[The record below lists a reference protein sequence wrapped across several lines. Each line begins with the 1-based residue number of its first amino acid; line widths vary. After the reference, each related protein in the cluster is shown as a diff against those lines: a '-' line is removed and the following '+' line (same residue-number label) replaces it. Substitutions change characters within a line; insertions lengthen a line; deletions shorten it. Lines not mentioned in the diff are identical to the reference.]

1 MEEETFFNIDKLFD
15 LQTSE
20 KFEKN
25 EDKDYSLSELL
36 TGPFNWYFFP
46 NNILNEEPYEDRSHL
61 SLDKFKEKNIR
72 NVKEDMMYYCT
83 PVDILA
89 KLDGQNSGYAAI
101 ESQNEFVEDLGIVS
115 FLQNEKIIEKNIKDE
130 FQVEKIRKHKS
141 SINWNKKLDNNGNNI
156 DENIIDK
163 CNKIIIL
170 IQNTMKKFSSK
181 NIKKEEIME
190 NINQIILETK
200 NNQVTLEKIGFKM
213 LIILENN
220 LLFLF
225 GLLDKYFRKETEDMC
240 KFLEKYLELF
250 NINIGHYYNK
260 TECLFI
266 PYSLKLKLEYTTL
279 DDKIEDS

>member
-1 MEEETFFNIDKLFD
+1 MEEETYFNIDKLFE
-15 LQTSE
+15 LQTLE

-36 TGPFNWYFFP
+36 TGPFNSYFFP
-46 NNILNEEPYEDRSHL
+46 NNILTGKPYEDRSHL

-72 NVKEDMMYYCT
+72 NAKEDMMYYCT

-141 SINWNKKLDNNGNNI
+141 SINLNKKLDNNGNNI

-170 IQNTMKKFSSK
+170 IQNTMKKFSAK

-200 NNQVTLEKIGFKM
+200 NNQVTLEKI
-213 LIILENN
+213 
-220 LLFLF
+220 
-225 GLLDKYFRKETEDMC
+225 
-240 KFLEKYLELF
+240 
-250 NINIGHYYNK
+250 
-260 TECLFI
+260 
-266 PYSLKLKLEYTTL
+266 
-279 DDKIEDS
+279 

>member
-1 MEEETFFNIDKLFD
+1 MENIITSSCPRCYGTLEEETFFNIDKLFD
-15 LQTSE
+15 LQTLE

-46 NNILNEEPYEDRSHL
+46 NNILTEEPYEDRSHL

-130 FQVEKIRKHKS
+130 FQVEKIS
-141 SINWNKKLDNNGNNI
+141 
-156 DENIIDK
+156 
-163 CNKIIIL
+163 
-170 IQNTMKKFSSK
+170 
-181 NIKKEEIME
+181 
-190 NINQIILETK
+190 
-200 NNQVTLEKIGFKM
+200 GFGK
-213 LIILENN
+213 
-220 LLFLF
+220 LFLEVAYVF
-225 GLLDKYFRKETEDMC
+225 ECCAGFAVASR
-240 KFLEKYLELF
+240 FLAISQYSSEISK
-250 NINIGHYYNK
+250 
-260 TECLFI
+260 
-266 PYSLKLKLEYTTL
+266 PMYSLPVSFAIFAVVPLPVNGSSTTSPGFDHEMMWSL
-279 DDKIEDS
+279 ASASGKIAGCL